1 MRVERRHVAVEL
13 TTEDGR
19 TTAKAVLVTDERT
32 RQGAGNAWR
41 KATDFDV
48 PEIGDELAVGR
59 ALVDLGS
66 RLIQDAADDVGSIE
80 GRRVTVG
87 GVPSNPG

>member
-1 MRVERRHVAVEL
+1 MRVERRHVTLEL

-32 RQGAGNAWR
+32 RHGAGDAWR

-48 PEIGDELAVGR
+48 PEIGDELAAGR
-59 ALVDLGS
+59 ALVDLGT
-66 RLIQDAADDVGSIE
+66 RLIQDAADDVGTLE

-87 GVPSNPG
+87 GVASHTG